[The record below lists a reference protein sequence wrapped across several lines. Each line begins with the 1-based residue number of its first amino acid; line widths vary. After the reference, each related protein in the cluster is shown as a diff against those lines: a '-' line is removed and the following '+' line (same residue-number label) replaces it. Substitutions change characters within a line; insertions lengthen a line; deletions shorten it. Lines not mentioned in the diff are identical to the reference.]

1 MLSQYGRVHL
11 IDVPTLIKKNMRGN
25 MYSCKLKDNDR
36 IIWQHMKAEY
46 FCSLLMNKQLYF
58 KQFTTF
64 DKNKDMELGHW
75 RTIESYHSSFDD
87 SRKKIIDNFID
98 DFSKIVYVSC
108 WYDCEEAELATLAF
122 DKYAKENGVAV
133 GIKVSSLLE
142 ALNATNDGV
151 LSYEEFFCGNAMYV
165 DKEGDYV
172 ECREAIAPLFLKEKK
187 DHLDSEFRILC
198 TRDSLWKYGVKG
210 MALPDGIDNNYRS
223 ISVKIDNLIDLIEY
237 VAIETDTYEKN
248 ICFQHALKLN
258 GLTIKST
265 EKVSGYDLHRIG

>member
-1 MLSQYGRVHL
+1 MC
-11 IDVPTLIKKNMRGN
+11 
-25 MYSCKLKDNDR
+25 SCKEKDTDR
-36 IIWQHMKAEY
+36 IIWQHMKPEF
-46 FCSLLMNKQLYF
+46 FCGLLTNKQLYF

-64 DKNKDMELGHW
+64 DKKKDMELGLW
-75 RTIESYHSSFDD
+75 RTIESYHGSFAA
-87 SRKKIIDNFID
+87 SKQKIIDNFID
-98 DFSKIVYVSC
+98 DFSKIIYVSC

-142 ALNATNDGV
+142 ALDGTNDGV
-151 LSYEEFFCGNAMYV
+151 LSYEEFFCGNTMYV

-198 TRDSLWKYGVKG
+198 TRDSLWNYSVKG
-210 MALPDGIDNNYRS
+210 MVLPDGIDNNYRS

-237 VAIETDTYEKN
+237 VAIEKDTYETN

-258 GLTIKST
+258 GLTIKTT
-265 EKVSGYDLHRIG
+265 ETVSGYDLHRIGY